1 MYISSYFKNII
12 HRFNQSEFYQN
23 IASLFTGMF
32 ISRMVPFV
40 FALAIARLYA
50 PEEFGYFALYLTIAS
65 ALSIVSTGK
74 YEKAIILV
82 DEAHERKQII
92 SFAQRINSAVNLAA
106 LAVVVAIILLF
117 KSDYNQKLNLLLVP
131 FYSYFFSSIQLIRNL
146 YISKKQF
153 RQLSALEIGRAI
165 LTGVLQCAFFVFPA
179 SGLFLGAAAAQMIT
193 FFGFSLKINEASLFR
208 FGKFKP
214 EEKVLALRYIKFP
227 KFSILSEVM
236 NFISS
241 QLPIFLFKPFFGD
254 KMLGLYSFSHR
265 YISTP
270 VQLLSISISNVY
282 IQNAKSLNENPE
294 TLANSTFSLFRKQ
307 VILGIIPFTILG
319 FWGEQIFSL
328 IFGAEWAFSGYL
340 AQLIS
345 PWLFFVM
352 LGSPLS
358 AILIVKEKQ
367 HVSMWYNVL
376 MLIARAASLLIGGLI
391 LKDVVSTVVLYSLTG
406 LIFFAFL
413 TIYSL
418 FLAGVNLKHA
428 VLYLLKMLLLI
439 VPFAVIKI
447 WLLK

>member
-1 MYISSYFKNII
+1 MNVSSYFKNII

-106 LAVVVAIILLF
+106 LVVVVAIILLI
-117 KSDYNQKLNLLLVP
+117 KSEDDQKLNLLLVP

-153 RQLSALEIGRAI
+153 RQLSILEIGRAI

-179 SGLFLGAAAAQMIT
+179 SGLFLGAVAAQMIT

-214 EEKVLALRYIKFP
+214 EEKVLAKRYIKFP

-270 VQLLSISISNVY
+270 VQLLSVSISSVY
-282 IQNAKSLNENPE
+282 IQNAKSLNENPD

-367 HVSMWYNVL
+367 HVSMWYNIL
-376 MLIARAASLLIGGLI
+376 MLIARATSLLIGGLI
-391 LKDVVSTVVLYSLTG
+391 LKDVVSTIVLYSFTG
-406 LIFFAFL
+406 LVFFAFL

-428 VLYLLKMLLLI
+428 ILYLLKMMLLI